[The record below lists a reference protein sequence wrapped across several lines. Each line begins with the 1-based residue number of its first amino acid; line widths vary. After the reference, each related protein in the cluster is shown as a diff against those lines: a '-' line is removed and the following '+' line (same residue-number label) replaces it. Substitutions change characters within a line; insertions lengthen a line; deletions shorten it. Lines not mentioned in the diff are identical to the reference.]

1 MLIGEIKERVINSIT
16 SSGLLKINIDDLN
29 LILVSD
35 DTFDVTVDNNPLG
48 IRVKV
53 NDNDKSFAL
62 TFDTNRMK
70 KSKSIDV
77 DNIVDSAIDEY
88 LNEQV

>member
-1 MLIGEIKERVINSIT
+1 MRIDEIKKLVIKTIT
-16 SSGLLKINIDDLN
+16 SSGLLQVDINDLN

-48 IRVKV
+48 VRVKIS
-53 NDNDKSFAL
+53 DNDKSFAL

-70 KSKSIDV
+70 KSKPIDV
-77 DNIVDSAIDEY
+77 NDIVDSAINEY
-88 LNEQV
+88 LNEKI

>member
-1 MLIGEIKERVINSIT
+1 MKIDEIKELVINT
-16 SSGLLKINIDDLN
+16 LFSSGILKVKIDDLN
-29 LILVSD
+29 LILISK

-48 IRVKV
+48 VRVKV

-70 KSKSIDV
+70 KNKAINVSS
-77 DNIVDSAIDEY
+77 IVDSAIDEY
-88 LNEQV
+88 LNEQI